1 MVTRGGRGVA
11 EAVARPGL
19 CSWWRPAASS
29 AAGAAD
35 AQTTHALTRTPVIPV
50 PLLPEPDDR
59 DLRAPSVPPQPR
71 FNVRT
76 WVSHVFAL
84 PPALPHA
91 GKPPFNGA
99 NHLQLVQNIER
110 GDAELPPHVARGL
123 SPACRYGRPSTG
135 VAPAPWA
142 TLPPLTSAPLCLTV
156 LHTTSPPRTPR
167 PGHQAAAAPAAAAQP
182 RGAHHLRGA
191 LRTPLPAAGG
201 CLGLHGLYCPC
212 HDCPIRLRLA
222 PSSRG
227 HHAVAVGSSAA
238 QQPQRPTLS
247 PQGAHS
253 SSSNTNGAATSWPS
267 SEGGAAA
274 HQQQGQQ
281 GPGAASPHVPVSTGA
296 VRFIQTS
303 GARVGSPVH
312 PALQPPAATMQ
323 QRLGSGPGPTH
334 PAAAGAAAS
343 RGRDSGGGAAPAA
356 EAPDW
361 AAGGNGGAGHGPL
374 AISIREVTTA
384 PSARMAAA
392 AAVVASALVPHEQP
406 PPQQAGG
413 GYGRGNTHAK
423 EGGEAAAGGSSSLD
437 GSDDSD
443 YVVVSS
449 PVAGFRRQATSNSR
463 NQLFG
468 AGGSSSRAGSAGG
481 AAPQSATAVVAP
493 TADTTFR
500 VPRTPH
506 PAFASPTAGAS
517 AAGGGGAG
525 GDAIP
530 SPAPLPRAAYDGPR
544 PPSWQQAFAIA
555 DGSLPLSGKQHL
567 PIAAA
572 TLPAHANPNDQ
583 PLPYTSAA
591 VPAAGA
597 AAAQGQQQRLGLA
610 GAAGTGTYG
619 GLGVGVVGG
628 NTLTLRLPGQE
639 EPDLPLLQ
647 RVIHSLLD
655 LAKSRCTALLDTE
668 AELRQQQA
676 LEQQR
681 TAKGMGMG
689 FGGAGGA
696 SKMGVAAMGEAPT
709 GGSGGEGEA
718 ELEEGAAQAVGT
730 LLVACRLLAVAVTV
744 QKSGGAGGKSRG
756 SGGGGSLSHAPNSPL
771 PYARLSSGVA
781 GELMDATV
789 PAVGSRARERSDGGS
804 AFDAA
809 GSDAGSGSSSGGGA
823 DSSPPPSPA
832 SASAMAAL
840 ADHARTALAAL
851 DEHMG
856 GTVAQV
862 WDSDR
867 GGQCCNGHLHAHILL
882 ATTPRYAYRT
892 KH

>member
-1 MVTRGGRGVA
+1 MIGQGSFAIVWKARHTVTGALAAVKEINTDKLNRKLQESLNSEIAVLQRVKHVNIVGLLDLFKEPGRLYLVLEYCGGGDLALHLRQRG
-11 EAVARPGL
+11 P
-19 CSWWRPAASS
+19 
-29 AAGAAD
+29 
-35 AQTTHALTRTPVIPV
+35 
-50 PLLPEPDDR
+50 LPEASARYLLRQLAEGLKVMRQHSVIHR
-59 DLRAPSVPPQPR
+59 DLKPQNLLLSDSGPSPVLKIADFGFARALQPAGMAETLCGSPLYMAPEVLQLHKYDAKADLWSVGAIL
-71 FNVRT
+71 FELLT
-76 WVSHVFAL
+76 
-84 PPALPHA
+84 

-123 SPACRYGRPSTG
+123 SPACRQ
-135 VAPAPWA
+135 
-142 TLPPLTSAPLCLTV
+142 L
-156 LHTTSPPRTPR
+156 LHQLLRRNPVERITFEELF
-167 PGHQAAAAPAAAAQP
+167 
-182 RGAHHLRGA
+182 AHPFL
-191 LRTPLPAAGG
+191 
-201 CLGLHGLYCPC
+201 
-212 HDCPIRLRLA
+212 
-222 PSSRG
+222 
-227 HHAVAVGSSAA
+227 
-238 QQPQRPTLS
+238 Q
-247 PQGAHS
+247 QGAHS

-668 AELRQQQA
+668 AELRPWGKRPPA
-676 LEQQR
+676 
-681 TAKGMGMG
+681 
-689 FGGAGGA
+689 
-696 SKMGVAAMGEAPT
+696 VAAARVRQSWRRGRRRLW
-709 GGSGGEGEA
+709 GRCWW
-718 ELEEGAAQAVGT
+718 LVG
-730 LLVACRLLAVAVTV
+730 
-744 QKSGGAGGKSRG
+744 
-756 SGGGGSLSHAPNSPL
+756 
-771 PYARLSSGVA
+771 
-781 GELMDATV
+781 
-789 PAVGSRARERSDGGS
+789 
-804 AFDAA
+804 F
-809 GSDAGSGSSSGGGA
+809 
-823 DSSPPPSPA
+823 
-832 SASAMAAL
+832 
-840 ADHARTALAAL
+840 
-851 DEHMG
+851 
-856 GTVAQV
+856 
-862 WDSDR
+862 
-867 GGQCCNGHLHAHILL
+867 
-882 ATTPRYAYRT
+882 
-892 KH
+892 